1 MMTPTVRFFRLLAP
15 YNKAIAH
22 LYIFA
27 ILSGIIALSLPL
39 GFQAIINLIQGG
51 EISASW
57 ILLIFIV
64 LLGYTFNGLLQIYQL
79 KITENLQKDIF
90 TKSAFE
96 FTFRIPRIKMS
107 ALHNQYAPELMNR
120 FFDTISIQKGISKV
134 IKLIS
139 DSIVIELIR

>member
-79 KITENLQKDIF
+79 KITENLQKDILQN
-90 TKSAFE
+90 
-96 FTFRIPRIKMS
+96 
-107 ALHNQYAPELMNR
+107 LHSNLPSEYHE
-120 FFDTISIQKGISKV
+120 
-134 IKLIS
+134 
-139 DSIVIELIR
+139 